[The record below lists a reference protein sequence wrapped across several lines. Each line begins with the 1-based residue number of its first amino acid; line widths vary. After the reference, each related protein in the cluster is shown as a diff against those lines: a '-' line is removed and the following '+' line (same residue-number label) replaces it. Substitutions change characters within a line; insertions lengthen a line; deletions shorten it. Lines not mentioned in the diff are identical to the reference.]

1 MNIFSLLSQAKQM
14 FFLTTTRAKITANV
28 LWQVGDRFLRLG
40 VGLFVGVWVARY
52 LGPAQFGIFN
62 YAVAYVALFSALAT
76 LGLDSIAAKDIVNEP
91 ASIFEV
97 LGSSFVLRTLGGIFL
112 CLLASVSILF
122 VRPEEYVVHI
132 FIFLLSL
139 GTVFQAINVID
150 FYYVA
155 IVKFK
160 YSIIAKNIAFLV
172 ITAMKV
178 VLLITNRL
186 TLIQLAYLAVIEIL
200 LSGIF
205 LIFFYGKS
213 HATIRKWRVS
223 VSRCKKLLEQSWP
236 LLLSGIAV
244 MLYMRI
250 DQIMLG
256 NMIGDVEVGIF
267 SAAVRISE
275 IWYFLPMIMASS
287 VYPNLIET
295 RKKDV
300 VLYQKRYLTVFR
312 LMNVITFSGAL
323 LMTVF
328 SGLIIRV
335 LYGEAFMA
343 AASILAIHIWTG
355 VFTFLGVGGSNF
367 YVIEG
372 LQRLHFTRTLSGAIL
387 SIGLNFWMIPY
398 FGAVGAAATT
408 LFSQFVVSYLSDA
421 FTKKTRVLF
430 MLKTKSFF
438 PFSKV

>member
-1 MNIFSLLSQAKQM
+1 MKIFFLLSQARQM
-14 FFLTTTRAKITANV
+14 FFSTNTRAKITTNV
-28 LWQVGDRFLRLG
+28 LWQTGDRFLRLG
-40 VGLFVGVWVARY
+40 VGLFIGVWVARY
-52 LGPAQFGIFN
+52 LGPAQFGIFS
-62 YAVAYVALFSALAT
+62 YAVAYVALFSAFAT
-76 LGLDSIAAKDIVNEP
+76 LGLDKIAAKDIVNDS
-91 ASIFEV
+91 ACALEV
-97 LGSSFVLRTLGGIFL
+97 LGSSFALRILGGIFL

-122 VRPEEYVVHI
+122 IRPSNQIVQVLVL
-132 FIFLLSL
+132 LLSL

-155 IVKFK
+155 IVQFK
-160 YSIIAKNIAFLV
+160 YSIIAKNIAFLLV
-172 ITAMKV
+172 SLIKT

-186 TLIQLAYLAVIEIL
+186 TLIQLAYLAIIEIL
-200 LSGIF
+200 LAGIF
-205 LIFFYGKS
+205 LTFFYWKS
-213 HATIRKWRVS
+213 HGSIKKWRVS
-223 VSRCKKLLEQSWP
+223 FFYCKKLLEQSWP

-256 NMIGDVEVGIF
+256 NMLGDVEVGFF

-275 IWYFLPMIMASS
+275 MWYFLPMIMASS

-295 RKKDV
+295 RKNDTT
-300 VLYQKRYLTVFR
+300 LYQKRYLTVFR

-323 LMTVF
+323 FMTFF

-343 AASILAIHIWTG
+343 AAPVLAIHIWTG
-355 VFTFLGVGGSNF
+355 VFVFLGVGGSNF
-367 YVIEG
+367 YIIEG
-372 LQRLHFTRTLSGAIL
+372 LQRLHFARTLSGAIL
-387 SIGLNFWMIPY
+387 SIGLNLWMIPY
-398 FGAVGAAATT
+398 FGAVGAAMTT
-408 LFSQFVVSYLSDA
+408 LFSQFVVSYLLDA

-438 PFSKV
+438 PFTGA